1 MTVHIPYAPAFAAQ
15 RPERSVEVCLN
26 NGLTQVLAWDRHTD
40 QRRFRTTAP
49 NGVTAYDIEPDGRH
63 FWWFDANPAGIG
75 IWRRQPFRSPAT
87 APETPPAA
95 LTGLPPGRQHGIA
108 FDASGRRVAVGI
120 GTDTETRCYVGRP
133 GGPGHLVAAAVGY
146 ATVIGLTADGE
157 TIALAGRADGDTAIS
172 VIRLSDGRLDV
183 VAGSDRRRIWALEF
197 RPDDQSHPQLL
208 VIVETPEH
216 YRVGTWQRDRG
227 IALAAA
233 LSYDTE
239 VTAHWYG
246 TDGQVLIQHDHAGRS
261 RLLLADLTKGEV
273 AAINTPPGTIL
284 DLTCAPGGEVH
295 YVWTSESVPPQHRV
309 TEPAAATRGAARP
322 AGPAQLTGNAQR
334 SELWTPQPYGRIHS
348 FLATPPGA
356 GPWPTLFLVHGG
368 PYLHDRDAYDPRVE
382 LLVRAGYAVVRTN
395 YRGSTGYGPR
405 WQRGFGHRVGLTQ
418 LDDLASVRRHLLHCG
433 IAEPG
438 RVGLCGYSW
447 GGYLVLLAMGV
458 APADWS
464 VGLAVAPIADYPAA
478 YRGTTAALREVDD
491 ELFGG
496 GPDDVPQRYRA
507 ASPMTYLDQVR
518 GPLFIAAAGDD
529 DRCPP
534 GQVRRYVAALRR
546 RRVPHQL
553 HWMSGGHLGDA
564 TSQTHAFDEL
574 LRYAGQALRPDR
586 TRVATA
592 DGRPYQPTSQGGR

>member
-1 MTVHIPYAPAFAAQ
+1 MTVHVPYAPAFAAQ
-15 RPERSVEVCLN
+15 RPDKSIEVCVD
-26 NGLTQVLAWDRHTD
+26 NGLTQVVAWDRRTH
-40 QRRFRTTAP
+40 QRRVRTTAP

-75 IWRRQPFRSPAT
+75 FWRRQPFRSTPT
-87 APETPPAA
+87 DPKTPPAA
-95 LTGLPPGRQHGIA
+95 LSGLPPGRQAGIA
-108 FDASGRRVAVGI
+108 FDTSGRRVAVGI
-120 GTDTETRCYVGRP
+120 GTETETRCYVGRP
-133 GGPGHLVAAAVGY
+133 GGVGQLVAAAAGY
-146 ATVIGLTADGE
+146 ATLIDLTADGE
-157 TIALAGRADGDTAIS
+157 AVALAGRADSDTAIS
-172 VIRLSDGRLDV
+172 IIRLSDGRLDV
-183 VAGSDRRRIWALEF
+183 VAGSDHRRIWALEF
-197 RPDDQSHPQLL
+197 RPGDRSHPQLL
-208 VIVETPEH
+208 VIVETPER
-216 YRVGTWQRDRG
+216 YRVGTWQHDRG

-233 LSYDTE
+233 LSYPTE

-246 TDGQVLIQHDHAGRS
+246 ADGQVLIQHDHAGRS
-261 RLLLADLTKGEV
+261 RLLLADLTGSEPV
-273 AAINTPPGTIL
+273 TIPTPPGTIL
-284 DLTCAPGGEVH
+284 DLTCTPGGQIH
-295 YVWTSESVPPQHRV
+295 YVWTCESVPPQHRV
-309 TEPAAATRGAARP
+309 AEPGAASRGSP
-322 AGPAQLTGNAQR
+322 RTAGPTQPIGTARR

-368 PYLHDRDAYDPRVE
+368 PSLHDRDAYDPRVD

-405 WQRGFGHRVGLTQ
+405 WQRGFDHRVGLAQ
-418 LDDLASVRRHLLHCG
+418 LDDLTSVRRHLLHRG
-433 IAEPG
+433 VAEPG

-458 APADWS
+458 APADWK
-464 VGLAVAPIADYPAA
+464 VGLAVTPIADYPAA

-518 GPLFIAAAGDD
+518 GPLFIAAASDD

-534 GQVRRYVAALRR
+534 DQVRRYVAGLRR

-564 TSQTHAFDEL
+564 ASQTHAFDEL
-574 LRYAGQALRPDR
+574 LRYADQALRPDR

-592 DGRPYQPTSQGGR
+592 DGHPYQPTSQGGR